1 MRSPRPRSVISLLFC
16 ILFLVFA
23 VSVFAQGPRF
33 EVSFSQSIHAQP
45 ITGRLIVVLARK
57 ESPEPRLTISELGPP
72 IFGTDVDQLKPG
84 APAVVDSGALGF
96 PLKMSEL
103 PAGDYYA
110 QAVMNVYTECHR
122 SDGHTVWVYMN
133 DGLGMHLLNT
143 APGNLY
149 SEPVKVHVDPSA
161 STAVKLEL
169 SKVIPPD
176 SEPQDT
182 PWLKQ
187 VKIKS
192 ELLTKFWGHPVYM
205 GATVLLP
212 KGYDEHPQAHYPVV
226 YVHEHGVPFQFTTD
240 GSREEQEK
248 RGARA
253 SNVET
258 GYEFY
263 QSWNSENFPRF
274 IAVTFH
280 QPTPFFPS
288 SYSIN
293 SANDGPYGDAL
304 TKEMIPYLQQHF
316 RIIDQPYARLVE
328 GASTGGWETL
338 ALQLHYPE
346 FFGGAWIFN
355 PDPIDFQNWQLIN
368 IYEDDNA
375 FAVPG
380 LPEFHSTE
388 RPFRRS
394 TEGQVVYTQRKMSL
408 FEAVMGSHGRSGDQ
422 IEAWEAV
429 YGPVGSDGY
438 PVPLWDPLTGKI
450 DHQVALYMRDHGYD
464 LRYYAAQNW
473 PTLGPKIV
481 GKLHFFNGDMDNFYL
496 NLAVYR
502 FQDFLQNT
510 KDPHYEGEFSF
521 GRPMKGHS
529 WHKTTWAELVRQMAE
544 YVRKNTPAGQNA
556 AEWNY

>member
-1 MRSPRPRSVISLLFC
+1 
-16 ILFLVFA
+16 
-23 VSVFAQGPRF
+23 
-33 EVSFSQSIHAQP
+33 
-45 ITGRLIVVLARK
+45 
-57 ESPEPRLTISELGPP
+57 
-72 IFGTDVDQLKPG
+72 
-84 APAVVDSGALGF
+84 
-96 PLKMSEL
+96 
-103 PAGDYYA
+103 
-110 QAVMNVYTECHR
+110 
-122 SDGHTVWVYMN
+122 
-133 DGLGMHLLNT
+133 
-143 APGNLY
+143 
-149 SEPVKVHVDPSA
+149 VKVHVDPA
-161 STAVKLEL
+161 APSTVKLEL

-176 SEPQDT
+176 PEPQDT
-182 PWLKQ
+182 AWLKH

-192 ELLTKFWGHPVYM
+192 ELLTRFWGHPVFI

-212 KGYDEHPQAHYPVV
+212 KGYDEHPHAHYPVV
-226 YVHEHGVPFQFTTD
+226 YVHEHGIPFQFTTD
-240 GSREEQEK
+240 ASHEEQEK

-253 SNVET
+253 ANVET

-263 QSWNSENFPRF
+263 QSWDSDKFPRF

-338 ALQLHYPE
+338 ALQLHYPD
-346 FFGGAWIFN
+346 FFGGAWVFN

-368 IYEDDNA
+368 IYKDDNA
-375 FAVPG
+375 FEVPSF
-380 LPEFHSTE
+380 PEFHSSE

-394 TEGQVVYTQRKMSL
+394 TEGQVIYTQRKMSL

-422 IEAWEAV
+422 IDAWEAI
-429 YGPVGSDGY
+429 YGPVGQDGY

-450 DHQVALYMRDHGYD
+450 DHNVALYMRDHGYD
-464 LRYYAAQNW
+464 LRYYAAANW

-481 GKLHFFNGDMDNFYL
+481 GKLHFFSGDMDNFYL

-502 FQDFLQNT
+502 FQEFLEGT

-521 GRPMKGHS
+521 GRPLKGHN
-529 WHKTTWAELVRQMAE
+529 WHRTTWAELVREMAD
-544 YVRKNTPAGQNA
+544 YVRKNTPAGQNV

>member
-1 MRSPRPRSVISLLFC
+1 MCFPRPRPVIYTTILLNLLFSAVSLLG
-16 ILFLVFA
+16 
-23 VSVFAQGPRF
+23 QGPRF
-33 EVSFSQSIHAQP
+33 EVSFSPSIHSQP

-57 ESPEPRLTISELGPP
+57 QAPEPRLTISELGPP
-72 IFGTDVDQLKPG
+72 IFGVDVDQLKPRT
-84 APAVVDSGALGF
+84 PAVVDSSALGF
-96 PLKMSEL
+96 PVKFSEL
-103 PAGDYYA
+103 PPGDYFA

-149 SEPVKVHVDPSA
+149 SEPVQVHVDPAA
-161 STAVKLEL
+161 SSTVKLEL
-169 SKVIPPD
+169 TKVIPPD
-176 SEPQDT
+176 PEPQDT
-182 PWLKQ
+182 PWLKH

-192 ELLTKFWGHPVYM
+192 ELLTKFWGHPVYI

-212 KGYDEHPQAHYPVV
+212 KGYDEHPQAHFPAV
-226 YVHEHGVPFQFTTD
+226 YVHEHGIPFQFTTD
-240 GSREEQEK
+240 GSHEEQEK

-263 QSWNSENFPRF
+263 QSWNSDNFPRF

-280 QPTPFFPS
+280 QSTPFFPS

-304 TKEMIPYLQQHF
+304 TKEMIPYLQKQF
-316 RIIDQPYARLVE
+316 RIIDRPYARLVE

-338 ALQLHYPE
+338 ALQLHYPDY
-346 FFGGAWIFN
+346 FGGAWIFN
-355 PDPIDFQNWQLIN
+355 PDPIDFERWQLIN

-375 FAVPG
+375 FSVPG
-380 LPEFHSTE
+380 FPEFHSTE

-394 TEGQVVYTQRKMSL
+394 AEGQAIYTQRSMSL

-422 IEAWEAV
+422 IDAWEAV

-450 DHQVALYMRDHGYD
+450 DHNVALYMRDHGYD
-464 LRYYAAQNW
+464 LRDYAATNW
-473 PTLGPKIV
+473 TTLGPKIE

-510 KDPHYEGEFSF
+510 KDPHYEAEFSF

-544 YVRKNTPAGQNA
+544 YVRKSTPAGQNA